1 MNEES
6 LYTFGTG
13 ENFHIQEYF
22 GVHQDEE
29 NPDYYYFRVWAP
41 NAEQVWVIGDFTNWR
56 ENALAMTKNEAG
68 VWEVRTDLAKAGQL
82 YKYLVQRQGGQQVE
96 KIDPVSIY
104 MEKRPGTS
112 AVVKTLSDRKWTD
125 GLWMGRRK
133 RLGFKERPVSIYEVH
148 AGSWKNDESGKPM
161 TFSQLKD
168 ELVPYLVKM
177 NYTHVE
183 FMPLMAHPLDMS
195 WGYQLMGYFAFE
207 HTYGTPEEFQDFV
220 EVCHKNNIGVIVD
233 WVPGH
238 FTQNDDALA
247 YFDGTA
253 TYEYQDSDRAHN
265 YRWGALN
272 FDLGKNQVQ
281 SFLISSALFWI
292 EYYHIDGIRVDA
304 VSNMLYRDY
313 DEGPWTPNVFGGNRN
328 LEGYNFLR
336 RLNGIIKYRHP
347 DVMMIAEE
355 STAATPI
362 TKSLEEDGL
371 GFDYKWNMGWMND
384 ILRYYEEDPYYRKY
398 DFNLVTFSFMY
409 CFNEN
414 FILPFSHD
422 EVVHGKKSMMHKM
435 WGDRYNQFAGLRNLY
450 TYQVCH
456 PGKKLLFMGS
466 EFGQFLEWKYN
477 HELEWGNLEDEL
489 NLKMQGFTSH
499 LNQFYKEHKA
509 LWQIDDS
516 YDGIEIIDADNK
528 NESVLSFIRKDKKG
542 NLLVCVFN
550 TTPVERRQ
558 FTIGLPIAGLYEE
571 VLNTEMS
578 EFGGTWKEGNPVTK
592 TKAGLWKDYQQ
603 TLTFTLPALGASI
616 WRLKRRLGKR
626 KEKDE
631 KNAERNDL

>member
-477 HELEWGNLEDEL
+477 HELEWGNLEDKL

-528 NESVLSFIRKDKKG
+528 DESVLSFIRKDKKG